1 MTDTQLTRDELLIL
15 LKIVQVF
22 EASYLVDDPATII
35 SQMQQRF
42 ERSLEEHGSQLAPNE
57 ENRER
62 LYRLGVR
69 IRQAIGEQLT
79 DDGSPSA
86 E

>member
-57 ENRER
+57 E
-62 LYRLGVR
+62 
-69 IRQAIGEQLT
+69 T
-79 DDGSPSA
+79 SA
-86 E
+86 CTAWGFASGKRSVSS

>member
-1 MTDTQLTRDELLIL
+1 MTETQLTRDELLIL

-35 SQMQQRF
+35 GQMQQRF
-42 ERSLEEHGSQLAPNE
+42 ERSLNEHGSQLAPDE
-57 ENRER
+57 ETRER

-69 IRQAIGEQLT
+69 IRQAIGEQLN